1 MENSTTSNSIGE
13 GNTHVWVSARHG
25 DLSEWA
31 PYSGL
36 ELSIPVLPPIASP
49 ILIKHFVTV
58 LHKNIQASN
67 NVPQFLIEWS
77 SSYIFVLLAGF
88 SSEEDAFGPK
98 HRKRTYMNQPHLRFE
113 ITSDDGFSVKA
124 SSIEGENSDLGFVD
138 SKAVFGYA
146 EEGEKKGRV

>member
-1 MENSTTSNSIGE
+1 MGPLFRFGTQHPCFTTNSFTNIIKIFC
-13 GNTHVWVSARHG
+13 
-25 DLSEWA
+25 D
-31 PYSGL
+31 
-36 ELSIPVLPPIASP
+36 SP
-49 ILIKHFVTV
+49 AQEQTLFFFF
-58 LHKNIQASN
+58 ASN

-77 SSYIFVLLAGF
+77 SSYIFVYLAGF

-138 SKAVFGYA
+138 SKAFIGYA
-146 EEGEKKGRV
+146 EEGKKRTCVVLMNSDLPLWCCSGLAGSDRRGS